1 MPIAACQARKVKE
14 VAKETDKEVDPAV
27 NRDNRAK
34 GDKEQ
39 VSKANRDKLAGVKL
53 DKEQGK
59 AAKRVKALAVNP
71 APHLCAA
78 GPRARRLPF

>member
-14 VAKETDKEVDPAV
+14 TDKETDKEQ
-27 NRDNRAK
+27 
-34 GDKEQ
+34 G
-39 VSKANRDKLAGVKL
+39 SKANRDKLAGVKL